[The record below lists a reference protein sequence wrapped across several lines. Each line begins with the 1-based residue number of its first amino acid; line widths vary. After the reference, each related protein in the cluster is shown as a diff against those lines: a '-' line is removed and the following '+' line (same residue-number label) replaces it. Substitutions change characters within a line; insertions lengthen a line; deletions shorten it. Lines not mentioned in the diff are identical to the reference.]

1 MNGEYHPATIYHKIR
16 RRVLYKLERVWPE
29 FWLSRSVRRGLSPAL
44 LGEQRVLER
53 FKCFSDSTPF
63 SCEHL
68 DEYLQTDF
76 VRTQIKEKAERI
88 CRHEFN
94 LLGSGWI
101 SLGRN
106 INWHRDFVTGF
117 EWDKEQLYKATRHEI
132 PLKSDIKRPWEL
144 SRFHQGVGL
153 GLAWRLYRLQKYV
166 DEYVAQVEDWIR
178 NNPAGY
184 GVNWACP
191 MDASVRAVNWLASY
205 SLLHDALDA
214 SSLVSFNKKLTQSL
228 WEHGRFI
235 FSHLEWNGPYSK
247 RRANHFL
254 SDLTSL
260 FTLGLFFRDTSSGRR
275 WIKFSQAHLERE
287 IRRQVLK
294 DGVHFECSV
303 GYHRLCLEMFIWCRS
318 LGQKA
323 GFPFSDEYSRRL
335 IKMSSFVESYIR
347 PDGAV
352 PLFGDNDDGRLLTS
366 GLLNI
371 NDHRYLQLSDAG
383 KAGVDLYLLM
393 GSTGNEIGAGEKASA
408 FKEGGFY
415 FMRDQDVYLAVRAGR
430 IAHLGAHAHC
440 DQLSFELCLR
450 GEPVFVDRG
459 TFVYTA
465 DPAERNAYRGSRA
478 HNVLS
483 INNAEQN
490 YMGPGLFQMQDDTIT
505 SVIKNTEKELVARHN
520 GFKALGR
527 EDIVHERRFI
537 LRPPANAF
545 DLEDRLEGLQSGDC
559 VEWFFHLAP
568 GLNCDLGEQNAMIS
582 KGKRQICCMSI
593 PDNMLTQ
600 TIRFDH
606 SPSYGRKETASTLI
620 VRRDI
625 VSHQNDLACSFEI
638 RW

>member
-1 MNGEYHPATIYHKIR
+1 MNGEYHPATLYYKIR
-16 RRVLYKLERVWPE
+16 RRILSKLEQAWPE
-29 FWLSRSVRRGLSPAL
+29 FWLSRSVRRGLSPFF
-44 LGEQRVLER
+44 LGEQRILER
-53 FKCFSDSTPF
+53 FKCFSVSTPF
-63 SCEHL
+63 SDEHL

-76 VRTQIKEKAERI
+76 VRRRIKEKAERI
-88 CRHEFN
+88 CRHEFD

-101 SLGRN
+101 SLGPD
-106 INWHRDFVTGF
+106 INWDRDFVTGF
-117 EWDKEQLYKATRHEI
+117 EWDKEQLYSAVRNNI
-132 PLKSDIKRPWEL
+132 GPKSDIKRPWEL

-153 GLAWRLYRLQKYV
+153 GLSWKLYKLQKYA

-191 MDASVRAVNWLASY
+191 MDVAIRAVNWLASY
-205 SLLHDALDA
+205 SLFYDALDA
-214 SSLVSFNKKLTQSL
+214 PSLMSFREKLTQSL
-228 WEHGRFI
+228 WEHARFI

-254 SDLTSL
+254 SDLTGL

-303 GYHRLCLEMFIWCRS
+303 GYHRLCLEMFIWCHS
-318 LGQKA
+318 IGQKT

-347 PDGAV
+347 PDGNV

-366 GLLNI
+366 GLLQI
-371 NDHRYLQLSDAG
+371 NDHSYLRLGDAG
-383 KAGVDLYLLM
+383 KAGVDRYLLM
-393 GSTGNEIGAGEKASA
+393 GSTGNEMGAGEKASA
-408 FKEGGFY
+408 FREGGFY
-415 FMRDQDVYLAVRAGR
+415 FLRDQDVYLAVRAGR
-430 IAHLGAHAHC
+430 MAHLGAHAHC

-465 DPAERNAYRGSRA
+465 DPVERNAYRGSRA
-478 HNVLS
+478 HNVLA

-490 YMGPGLFQMQDDTIT
+490 RMGPGLFQMQDDTKT
-505 SVIKNTEKELVARHN
+505 TVIKNTVNELVARHT

-527 EDIVHERRFI
+527 EDIVHERMFR
-537 LRPPANAF
+537 LRPSANAF
-545 DLEDRLEGLQSGDC
+545 DLEDRIEGLRAGDY

-568 GLNCDLGEQNAMIS
+568 GLNCDLGEQNAMVS
-582 KGKRQICCMSI
+582 KGERLICWMSI
-593 PDNMLTQ
+593 PENMLSQ

-606 SPSYGRKETASTLI
+606 SPSYGRKETASTLM
-620 VRRDI
+620 VRLDI
-625 VSHQNDLACSFEI
+625 VSDQNDLACSFGI